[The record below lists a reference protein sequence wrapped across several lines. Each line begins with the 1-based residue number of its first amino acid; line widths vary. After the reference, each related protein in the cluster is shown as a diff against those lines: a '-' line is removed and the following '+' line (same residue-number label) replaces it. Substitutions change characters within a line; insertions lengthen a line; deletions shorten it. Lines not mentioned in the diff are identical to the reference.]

1 MKALFWTFGL
11 VGLILIPVLVSM
23 CQDSAKKKKARE
35 EAETAA
41 EVGTT
46 MDFTPKNRTQVVIDD
61 QGILVIGFCWQ
72 DRPFLVAT
80 HNTFAGG
87 GGLQLLR
94 VEGWCQ

>member
-1 MKALFWTFGL
+1 MKALFITLGL
-11 VGLILIPVLVSM
+11 VALILTPLFVST
-23 CQDSAKKKKARE
+23 CKDSIRKKRE
-35 EAETAA
+35 QAAAEAEAA
-41 EVGTT
+41 ETT
-46 MDFTPKNRTQVVIDD
+46 MDFTPKNRAQVVIDD

>member
-1 MKALFWTFGL
+1 MKALSWSLALAAL
-11 VGLILIPVLVSM
+11 VIIPLLIGTWGKS
-23 CQDSAKKKKARE
+23 SNAKKE
-35 EAETAA
+35 ETI
-41 EVGTT
+41 
-46 MDFTPKNRTQVVIDD
+46 MDFTPKNRAQVVIDD

-87 GGLQLLR
+87 GGLQLLK